1 MTKKFGRL
9 QPLSYRCESSIRIL
23 RATNRSP
30 RHETNWI
37 CALRPRAALIVVAAI
52 LIGSVAE
59 IAQARTLKELL
70 DRQVFAICVHPDAR
84 PYSVREPKPSGLQID
99 LAGAIAE
106 RLGVELREEWV
117 LLRRDARQVGCDAIM
132 AGVAPEAPSDAS
144 AAATNSVPSGAPR
157 GQVMTSRPYA
167 AQMTRVVFRSGA
179 RPIVSIDDM
188 KGRSIAVPPASFAHY
203 LLDTRGIAVRTLYT
217 AEMDILSAVD
227 RGEMDVGV
235 VSEWSLGWYRKMHP
249 ESHLQAL
256 DHQIIDPELDFNVA
270 IVLRNADQ
278 ALLSRVNEIIG
289 VLMDDG
295 TMDRIFGDY
304 GITHRKPLGR

>member
-1 MTKKFGRL
+1 M
-9 QPLSYRCESSIRIL
+9 L
-23 RATNRSP
+23 RATNRWS
-30 RHETNWI
+30 RHEANRI
-37 CALRPRAALIVVAAI
+37 CALRPHAALIVVAAI

-99 LAGAIAE
+99 LAGALAD

-117 LLRRDARQVGCDAIM
+117 LFRRDARQVGCDAIM
-132 AGVAPEAPSDAS
+132 AGVAPEAPSENHGRVAPAS
-144 AAATNSVPSGAPR
+144 AAAAHSVPSGAPR
-157 GQVMTSRPYA
+157 GQVTTSRPYA

-227 RGEMDVGV
+227 SGEMDVGV

-249 ESHLQAL
+249 EVASSSSRSP
-256 DHQIIDPELDFNVA
+256 DH
-270 IVLRNADQ
+270 R
-278 ALLSRVNEIIG
+278 SRA
-289 VLMDDG
+289 
-295 TMDRIFGDY
+295 
-304 GITHRKPLGR
+304 